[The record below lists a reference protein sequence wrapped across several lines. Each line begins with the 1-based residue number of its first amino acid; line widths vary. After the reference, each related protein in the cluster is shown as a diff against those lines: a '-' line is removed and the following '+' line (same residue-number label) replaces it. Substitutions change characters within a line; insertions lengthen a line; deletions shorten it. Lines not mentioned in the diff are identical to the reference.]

1 MRSRVSILK
10 ALKVGDLVYYRVR
23 PAVRSNPHD
32 RMGEHL
38 IDKKKVG
45 LIVSLQK
52 QTAMG
57 FQMVE
62 VMWNDDGQIDIIAE
76 NYLHKINE
84 TS

>member
-1 MRSRVSILK
+1 MRSRASMLK
-10 ALKVGDLVYYRVR
+10 ALRVGDLVYYRVR
-23 PAVRSNPHD
+23 PAVQPNSSYGT
-32 RMGEHL
+32 GEHL

-62 VMWNDDGQIDIIAE
+62 VMWNDNGEIDIIAE

-84 TS
+84 TT